1 MYGVTTKILENGNLE
16 HICDIL
22 INILNI
28 GFINIAIRLVSGFTV
43 IDVIINK
50 NPDVINIYDKCGSTH
65 LEMVKEYVVKNPV
78 ITIIPKIGEAI
89 MFEIINVKDTVLK

>member
-1 MYGVTTKILENGNLE
+1 MYGVTTEILENGNLE

-28 GFINIAIRLVSGFTV
+28 GFINIAISLVSGFTV
-43 IDVIINK
+43 IDAIIN
-50 NPDVINIYDKCGSTH
+50 
-65 LEMVKEYVVKNPV
+65 KNPV

>member
-28 GFINIAIRLVSGFTV
+28 GFINIAISLVSGFTV
-43 IDVIINK
+43 IDAIINIIFIIQK
-50 NPDVINIYDKCGSTH
+50 ADDIPIN
-65 LEMVKEYVVKNPV
+65 KNPV

>member
-28 GFINIAIRLVSGFTV
+28 GFINIAISLVSGFTV
-43 IDVIINK
+43 IDAIIN
-50 NPDVINIYDKCGSTH
+50 
-65 LEMVKEYVVKNPV
+65 KNPV

-89 MFEIINVKDTVLK
+89 MFEIINVKDTVLKWYIIIGIIIMLAYIETNAICFI

>member
-28 GFINIAIRLVSGFTV
+28 GFINIAISLVSGFTV
-43 IDVIINK
+43 IDAIINK
-50 NPDVINIYDKCGSTH
+50 NT
-65 LEMVKEYVVKNPV
+65 V

>member
-28 GFINIAIRLVSGFTV
+28 GFINIAISLVSGFTV
-43 IDVIINK
+43 IDAIIN
-50 NPDVINIYDKCGSTH
+50 
-65 LEMVKEYVVKNPV
+65 KNPV
-78 ITIIPKIGEAI
+78 ITIIP
-89 MFEIINVKDTVLK
+89 

>member
-28 GFINIAIRLVSGFTV
+28 GFINIAISLVSGFTV

-50 NPDVINIYDKCGSTH
+50 NPF
-65 LEMVKEYVVKNPV
+65 

-89 MFEIINVKDTVLK
+89 MFEIINVRDTVLK

>member
-28 GFINIAIRLVSGFTV
+28 GFINIAISLVSGFTV
-43 IDVIINK
+43 IDAIIN
-50 NPDVINIYDKCGSTH
+50 
-65 LEMVKEYVVKNPV
+65 
-78 ITIIPKIGEAI
+78 
-89 MFEIINVKDTVLK
+89 